1 MELISPQQY
10 ENNIKEKSL
19 EEIKKIKNELLLD
32 ISNLERLSRHPE
44 DSIFEIGQADV
55 KLSVY
60 KKYLLKIEEI
70 IKVKE
75 NK

>member
-1 MELISPQQY
+1 MELISPEQY
-10 ENNIKEKSL
+10 ANTIKEKSL

-44 DSIFEIGQADV
+44 DSIFGIDQIDV

-70 IKVKE
+70 IKLKE